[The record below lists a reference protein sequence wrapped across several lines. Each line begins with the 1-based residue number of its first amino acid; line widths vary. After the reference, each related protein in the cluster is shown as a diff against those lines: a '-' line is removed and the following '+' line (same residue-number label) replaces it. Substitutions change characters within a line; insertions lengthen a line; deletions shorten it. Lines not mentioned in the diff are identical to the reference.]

1 MKQEAGNDSLLRREI
16 SRIGV
21 ATIAMNGVVGSGI
34 FALPAVAIAQAG
46 YFSPWVFVLC
56 GLLILSVA
64 LTLARAASF
73 FEITGGP
80 IVYTT
85 HAFGRYVGFQTGLL
99 IYVSRV
105 AAIAA
110 SANLIVSYAA
120 ALWTPLG
127 SGAPKMAAIVGYI
140 SIATILNAIG
150 IRAGMAAVY
159 VISVLKL
166 APLILLILVG
176 LPSVE
181 WGLMDGAGMPE
192 DESLGQTMLVLMY
205 AFIGFEFSL
214 IAAGETRNAR
224 RDIPKAL
231 ITTVLAIS
239 LCYALIQLVVMSVGP
254 DLGGSDAPLVETAK
268 RLMGPTGALILG
280 LGVVFSIGGGNLT
293 SLLTAPRLTFALSRD
308 GSLPAWLGRVNERS
322 RTPVNSIVFCGI
334 FSMGMAVSQ
343 GFVWLVTLS
352 TFVRLLSY
360 ALCIA
365 SLPKI
370 EKTIPAEQ
378 GQFKLPGGLI
388 IPAIGFLLTIWLI
401 SHSTL
406 ENFVI
411 AGLIISIGT
420 LIFWLCTRKKT
431 EAEPDVSPSA

>member
-1 MKQEAGNDSLLRREI
+1 MNRPAAPDSLLRREI
-16 SRIGV
+16 GKIGV
-21 ATIAMNGVVGSGI
+21 ATIAMNGVIGSGI

-56 GLLILSVA
+56 GILILSVA

-85 HAFGRYVGFQTGLL
+85 HAFGRFVGFQTGLL

-120 ALWTPLG
+120 ALWSPLA
-127 SGAPKMAAIVGYI
+127 SGGPRAAFIVGYI
-140 SIATILNAIG
+140 SLATILNAVG
-150 IRAGMAAVY
+150 VRAGMAAVY
-159 VISVLKL
+159 IISVLKL
-166 APLILLILVG
+166 APLLLLILVG

-181 WGLMDGAGMPE
+181 WGMVAGAGMPE
-192 DESLGQTMLVLMY
+192 TESLGQTMLVLMY

-224 RDIPKAL
+224 REIPKAL
-231 ITTVLAIS
+231 VGTVIAIA
-239 LCYALIQLVVMSVGP
+239 LCYALIQLVIVSVGP
-254 DLGGSDAPLVETAK
+254 DLGASEAPLVEVAR
-268 RLMGPTGALILG
+268 RLMGPAGALVLG
-280 LGVVFSIGGGNLT
+280 LGVVFSVGGGSLT

-308 GSLPAWLGRVNERS
+308 GSLPAWFGKVNERS
-322 RTPVNSIVFCGI
+322 RVPVNSILFCGL
-334 FSMGMAVSQ
+334 FSIGMAVSQ

-352 TFVRLLSY
+352 TFARLLSY

-365 SLPKI
+365 SLPHI
-370 EKTIPAEQ
+370 EKTLPAEE
-378 GQFKLPGGLI
+378 GQFRLPGGLT
-388 IPAIGFLLTIWLI
+388 IPVIGFLLTVWLI
-401 SHSTL
+401 SHSTAD
-406 ENFVI
+406 NFLI
-411 AGLIISIGT
+411 GGLIIVVGS
-420 LIFWLCTRKKT
+420 LVFWLCTRG
-431 EAEPDVSPSA
+431 EAKEEASL

>member
-1 MKQEAGNDSLLRREI
+1 MKPESGSDSLLRREI
-16 SRIGV
+16 GKIGV
-21 ATIAMNGVVGSGI
+21 ATIAMNGVIGSGI

-46 YFSPWVFVLC
+46 YFSPWIFVLC
-56 GLLILSVA
+56 GILILFVA

-120 ALWTPLG
+120 ALWSPLA
-127 SGAPKMAAIVGYI
+127 SGAPRLAAIVGYI
-140 SIATILNAIG
+140 SLATILNAVG
-150 IRAGMAAVY
+150 VRAGMAGVY
-159 VISVLKL
+159 IISVLKL

-176 LPSVE
+176 LPSAE
-181 WGLMDGAGMPE
+181 WGVVAGADMPATG
-192 DESLGQTMLVLMY
+192 SLGQTMLVLMY

-224 RDIPKAL
+224 AAIPKAL
-231 ITTVLAIS
+231 VGTVIAIS
-239 LCYALIQLVVMSVGP
+239 LCYALIQVIVISVGP
-254 DLGGSDAPLVETAK
+254 DLGDSDAPLVEVAR
-268 RLMGPTGALILG
+268 RLMGPSGALILG
-280 LGVVFSIGGGNLT
+280 LGVVFSTGGGSLT

-322 RTPVNSIVFCGI
+322 RAPVNSILFCGI
-334 FSMGMAVSQ
+334 FSLGMAVSQ
-343 GFVWLVTLS
+343 GFVWLITLS

-370 EKTIPAEQ
+370 EKTIPVQE
-378 GQFKLPGGLI
+378 GQFRLPGGLT

-401 SHSTL
+401 SHSTA
-406 ENFVI
+406 ENYMI
-411 AGLIISIGT
+411 AAMIVAVGSV
-420 LIFWLCTRKKT
+420 IFWICTRRKLN
-431 EAEPDVSPSA
+431 AESDS

>member
-1 MKQEAGNDSLLRREI
+1 MKRLAAPDSLLRREI
-16 SRIGV
+16 GRIGV
-21 ATIAMNGVVGSGI
+21 ATIAMNGVIGSGI

-46 YFSPWVFVLC
+46 TFSPWVFVLC

-73 FEITGGP
+73 FDITGGP

-110 SANLIVSYAA
+110 SANLIVAYAA
-120 ALWTPLG
+120 ALWSPLA
-127 SGAPKMAAIVGYI
+127 SGGPRMAAIVGYI
-140 SIATILNAIG
+140 SLATILNAVG
-150 IRAGMAAVY
+150 VRAGMAAVY
-159 VISVLKL
+159 IISVLKL

-181 WGLMDGAGMPE
+181 WGVAAGANMPE
-192 DESLGQTMLVLMY
+192 TESLGQTMLVLMY

-224 RDIPKAL
+224 KEIPKAL
-231 ITTVLAIS
+231 VGTVVAIS
-239 LCYALIQLVVMSVGP
+239 FCYALIQLVVMSVGP
-254 DLGGSDAPLVETAK
+254 DLGESDAPLVEVAR
-268 RLMGPTGALILG
+268 RLMGPAGALVLG
-280 LGVVFSIGGGNLT
+280 LGVVFSIGGGSLT

-308 GSLPAWLGRVNERS
+308 GSLPAWLGKVNERS
-322 RTPVNSIVFCGI
+322 RTPVNSILFCGL
-334 FSMGMAVSQ
+334 FSMAMAVGQ

-352 TFVRLLSY
+352 TFARLLSY

-370 EKTIPAEQ
+370 ERTIPAEE
-378 GQFKLPGGLI
+378 GQFRLPGGLA

-401 SHSTL
+401 SHSTAD
-406 ENFVI
+406 NYMI
-411 AGLIISIGT
+411 AGLIIAVGT
-420 LIFWLCTRKKT
+420 VLFWICTRR
-431 EAEPDVSPSA
+431 EVSAAADL

>member
-1 MKQEAGNDSLLRREI
+1 MKRPEAPDSLLRREI
-16 SRIGV
+16 GRIGV
-21 ATIAMNGVVGSGI
+21 ATIAMNGVIGSGI

-73 FEITGGP
+73 FDITGGP

-120 ALWTPLG
+120 ALWSPLA
-127 SGAPKMAAIVGYI
+127 SGGPRVAAIIGYI
-140 SIATILNAIG
+140 SLATILNAVG
-150 IRAGMAAVY
+150 VRAGMAAVY
-159 VISVLKL
+159 IISVLKL

-181 WGLMDGAGMPE
+181 WGVAAGASMPGT
-192 DESLGQTMLVLMY
+192 ESLGQTMLVLMY

-224 RDIPKAL
+224 KEIPKAL
-231 ITTVLAIS
+231 VGTVVAIS
-239 LCYALIQLVVMSVGP
+239 VCYALIQLVVMSVGP
-254 DLGGSDAPLVETAK
+254 DLGESEAPLVEVAK
-268 RLMGPTGALILG
+268 RLMGPAGALILG
-280 LGVVFSIGGGNLT
+280 LGVVFSIGGGSLT

-308 GSLPAWLGRVNERS
+308 GSLPAWLGTVNERS
-322 RTPVNSIVFCGI
+322 RTPVNSILFCGL
-334 FSMGMAVSQ
+334 FSMAMGVSQ

-352 TFVRLLSY
+352 TFARLLSY

-365 SLPKI
+365 ALPKI
-370 EKTIPAEQ
+370 EKTIPAEE
-378 GQFKLPGGLI
+378 GQFRLPGGLT
-388 IPAIGFLLTIWLI
+388 IPLIGFLLTIWLI
-401 SHSTL
+401 SHSTAD
-406 ENFVI
+406 NYII
-411 AGLIISIGT
+411 AGLIIAVGT
-420 LIFWLCTRKKT
+420 VVFWICTRRKVSAA
-431 EAEPDVSPSA
+431 AE